1 MYGKCKQL
9 VGQILKQ
16 QSTPHPLASHLRNLL
31 PPKEITDQLVQTYLR
46 TFESVLRVLHVPYF
60 LGECQRFWH
69 SPDDAS
75 PEFILQLL
83 MVAAIGAGFSPKLV
97 GDYNPSTW
105 IHAAEVGL
113 RSIDSEKRA
122 SVTGVQILCLVLLAR
137 QINPDSTE
145 KNLPWITAEG
155 LLRAAMHIGLHIT
168 PSRLPP
174 MSFYEEQIRI
184 RLWATVIEI
193 YLQHC
198 LEVGGSPS
206 ILAHELDLE
215 LPCNIAD
222 EHFDEHT
229 TAPPTPEPM
238 DQFTHTSIQITLVQ
252 CFAVRLE
259 IAAFVND
266 PRREGPYKEIL
277 QLASRLSS
285 FCKSNHQRFQR
296 DARPQ
301 AHRFSM
307 RLMDFFMHRFLLA
320 LHAPFA
326 FRALADPTLCFSRK
340 VGLQVALTLLD
351 RSLCT
356 DDDEYARALLVGV
369 GFFAGSTIQA
379 ASIVCAELI
388 SQMEEEISV
397 FTLSPGSAGRQILC
411 KVLDDYINLLR
422 RRVIQAEPDIQIF
435 MLFSGL
441 AAQIEALHSG
451 RSVEKAIEHAM
462 QQGLMECQKILEDR
476 AQPSLMAE
484 PSLELTDHFTL
495 DEISWSANELQ
506 DWMSCGGLEASLLMP
521 TFQ

>member
-1 MYGKCKQL
+1 
-9 VGQILKQ
+9 
-16 QSTPHPLASHLRNLL
+16 
-31 PPKEITDQLVQTYLR
+31 
-46 TFESVLRVLHVPYF
+46 
-60 LGECQRFWH
+60 
-69 SPDDAS
+69 
-75 PEFILQLL
+75 
-83 MVAAIGAGFSPKLV
+83 
-97 GDYNPSTW
+97 
-105 IHAAEVGL
+105 
-113 RSIDSEKRA
+113 
-122 SVTGVQILCLVLLAR
+122 
-137 QINPDSTE
+137 
-145 KNLPWITAEG
+145 
-155 LLRAAMHIGLHIT
+155 
-168 PSRLPP
+168 
-174 MSFYEEQIRI
+174 
-184 RLWATVIEI
+184 
-193 YLQHC
+193 
-198 LEVGGSPS
+198 
-206 ILAHELDLE
+206 
-215 LPCNIAD
+215 
-222 EHFDEHT
+222 
-229 TAPPTPEPM
+229 M

-252 CFAVRLE
+252 CFTVRLK
-259 IAAFVND
+259 IAAFVNN
-266 PRREGPYKEIL
+266 PRREGLYKETL

-307 RLMDFFMHRFLLA
+307 RLMGLFMHRFLLA

-326 FRALADPTLCFSRK
+326 FRALADPTLCFPRK

-356 DDDEYARALLVGV
+356 DDDEYARASLVGV

-411 KVLDDYINLLR
+411 KVLNDYINLLR

-484 PSLELTDHFTL
+484 PSLELTDQFTL

-521 TFQ
+521 SFQ

>member
-155 LLRAAMHIGLHIT
+155 L
-168 PSRLPP
+168 
-174 MSFYEEQIRI
+174 
-184 RLWATVIEI
+184 
-193 YLQHC
+193 
-198 LEVGGSPS
+198 
-206 ILAHELDLE
+206 
-215 LPCNIAD
+215 
-222 EHFDEHT
+222 
-229 TAPPTPEPM
+229 
-238 DQFTHTSIQITLVQ
+238 
-252 CFAVRLE
+252 
-259 IAAFVND
+259 
-266 PRREGPYKEIL
+266 
-277 QLASRLSS
+277 
-285 FCKSNHQRFQR
+285 
-296 DARPQ
+296 
-301 AHRFSM
+301 
-307 RLMDFFMHRFLLA
+307 MDFFMHRFLLA

-451 RSVEKAIEHAM
+451 RSVEKAIEDAM

-484 PSLELTDHFTL
+484 PSLELTDQFTL

-521 TFQ
+521 RFQ